1 MRMTMRRSA
10 DEKEKEGEGGDSQSW
25 LKGLGGGGAAARLA
39 QPFRRV
45 GRGVARSFK
54 RGGGPHARGIVCN
67 MAQLPP
73 RTGLGRAYEGQ
84 SYATWRAA
92 RDEIEENLRGTGF
105 ELPTHVTCPQG
116 FTLELK
122 TPRITAGTAW
132 QGPYLTCS
140 CPTVGR
146 KWCYF
151 QRAVRKKGAFGQH
164 VWQGPPADGGAGRES
179 REGAQ
184 PGQARAAGYA
194 PYAVDGRGAAGN
206 SGRKRTPTT
215 GAAGA
220 VGGRGLPPAAGMVGG
235 RRHHQ
240 ARVHTRPGERGGDV
254 AVGTGRSRSNFQTAA
269 DLHYGSSSS
278 SSSSSSSNIDNVDG
292 PPGWGRGRMLGTRT
306 PRSEPRDLRGPPEVG
321 HYTPQDLLD
330 DPDYFDPSSPF
341 WNGVVTAEALRPG
354 QQADIPGAIGPKV
367 PPSKPRRFQSEEE
380 FWAARRLEGRGGG
393 PGPGPA
399 SFLPGGGFVPQDA
412 FQIQQEQVQM
422 ADGFR
427 ALARGGGVPTA
438 PGQMFP
444 LNGVSK
450 KEGTFGFSL
459 FPHSRRVNRASL
471 EGLCLRGTRDIP
483 G

>member
-1 MRMTMRRSA
+1 
-10 DEKEKEGEGGDSQSW
+10 
-25 LKGLGGGGAAARLA
+25 
-39 QPFRRV
+39 
-45 GRGVARSFK
+45 
-54 RGGGPHARGIVCN
+54 

-278 SSSSSSSNIDNVDG
+278 SSSSSSSNIENVDG
-292 PPGWGRGRMLGTRT
+292 PRRKRTLGAAWKNTTKAEEEDLIASIRARLGAPARMLGTRT

-412 FQIQQEQVQM
+412 SQIQQTVPSRLGRAEPQL
-422 ADGFR
+422 DSSRSPSR
-427 ALARGGGVPTA
+427 ALGVSQPATKRPRRGSLSPPGSVSGSAAALAPEESMMIESSQEVEEDSQEQLDRALTLSMQPSGGVDDDLKVA
-438 PGQMFP
+438 
-444 LNGVSK
+444 L
-450 KEGTFGFSL
+450 
-459 FPHSRRVNRASL
+459 RRSMH
-471 EGLCLRGTRDIP
+471 I
-483 G
+483 